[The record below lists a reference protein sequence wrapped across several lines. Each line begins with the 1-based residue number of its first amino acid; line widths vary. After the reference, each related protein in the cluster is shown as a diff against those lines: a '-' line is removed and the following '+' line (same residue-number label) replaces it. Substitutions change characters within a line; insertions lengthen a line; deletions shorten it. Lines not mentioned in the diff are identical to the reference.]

1 MGWLLL
7 WKPASVSPVWE
18 CGLVQIPTVFPLV
31 GISAENWKNSTPQQ
45 SSIVTKTHGLDI
57 TFAQHFWLY
66 WNQIF
71 PCLPT
76 FLAGEPLQR
85 KQSAR
90 LGEVREWWCLITEAA
105 LWRAVTCSIFL
116 ARENWMPSSNRVSA
130 ADGNHHSQAFPMID
144 KLQWMPSPAVS
155 GRWALK
161 QCWWGIRCIKWEKT
175 FVQGTRIAK
184 SSIFDSLLSCS

>member
-18 CGLVQIPTVFPLV
+18 CGLVQVPTVFLLV

-57 TFAQHFWLY
+57 RNFRPVLLTVSEQTFS
-66 WNQIF
+66 
-71 PCLPT
+71 LPAHIPGRRAPAKKT
-76 FLAGEPLQR
+76 IC
-85 KQSAR
+85 R

-116 ARENWMPSSNRVSA
+116 AREDWKPSSNRVSA

-144 KLQWMPSPAVS
+144 KLLRMPSPAVS
-155 GRWALK
+155 GRWALRYK
-161 QCWWGIRCIKWEKT
+161 
-175 FVQGTRIAK
+175 VH
-184 SSIFDSLLSCS
+184 